1 MKTRNF
7 FVSNSS
13 SSSFIV
19 HIDNLNGDQFYKI
32 LNHKELNDLNYNDQ
46 WCVHCENSYIK
57 GSCSMDNFSMRE
69 YMKDIGV
76 DLSKVRF
83 EYD

>member
-1 MKTRNF
+1 MKIRKNL
-7 FVSNSS
+7 VSNSS

-19 HIDNLNGDQFYKI
+19 SINDLHGEQLSKI
-32 LNHKELNDLNYNDQ
+32 YEHKELNDLNDYDRWWIYSEDGYLHGRCN
-46 WCVHCENSYIK
+46 
-57 GSCSMDNFSMRE
+57 MDNFSMRE
-69 YMKDIGV
+69 YMEEIGV